1 MISRKLLIPICWCVG
16 LISFPCVCISEKL
29 LQLQEQVH
37 DYKHKR
43 FLALTAGA
51 PGRTHDARL
60 LYFTKIFKEII
71 PGDAIPDKAIN
82 LDNEFGKSHLLQLE
96 NAFPRFTSLLKM
108 FNENTQDSK
117 DRYLNKKLCRARV
130 VAEN

>member
-1 MISRKLLIPICWCVG
+1 MCSRVQVISRKLWIPIFWCVG
-16 LISFPCVCISEKL
+16 LISCPCVCISEKL

-82 LDNEFGKSHLLQLE
+82 LDNEFGEIPLVTIGE
-96 NAFPRFTSLLKM
+96 CIPTF
-108 FNENTQDSK
+108 
-117 DRYLNKKLCRARV
+117 YV
-130 VAEN
+130 VIKNV